1 MNKYNWLHKI
11 LLILLKD
18 GIFTNNNNQTT
29 NVNKTKVSLLANN
42 FLLFIISLNVELKHT
57 KFDTCMC
64 YIYYNR
70 TETKNL

>member
-1 MNKYNWLHKI
+1 MHKI

-57 KFDTCMC
+57 KFDTCMFYSFY
-64 YIYYNR
+64 YI
-70 TETKNL
+70 TETKKSIIRLWY